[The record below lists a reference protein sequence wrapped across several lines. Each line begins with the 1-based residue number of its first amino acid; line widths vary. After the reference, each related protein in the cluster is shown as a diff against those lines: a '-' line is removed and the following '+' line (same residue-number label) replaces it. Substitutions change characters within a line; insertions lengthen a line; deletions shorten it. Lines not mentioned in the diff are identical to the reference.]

1 MINPKAFFG
10 GMVFGGIKHV
20 YLLATSMEYRK
31 LAIYNTLYS
40 SKRRFTKARI
50 KCCGR
55 ILNVP
60 DVASFLSMYE
70 EIFLNRIYEVKAEQP
85 RILDL
90 GANIGLSVIWFK
102 ENFPKSEILA
112 IEADPNIYQY
122 LMDNTSG
129 LDGVSIKN
137 IAAWDEDGELSFY
150 SEGADGGRI
159 EQAAELS
166 PTKTVKVA
174 SVDIRRI
181 LKENGPF
188 DFIKMDIEGAEARVL
203 PACRGYLQETRYVF
217 CEYHSTESE
226 KQHFAELVSFLKD
239 EGFRLHIQSV
249 NTSGQPFM
257 TRRINAGFDMQLNI
271 FGWRE

>member
-70 EIFLNRIYEVKAEQP
+70 EIFLNRIYEVKAEKP

>member
-1 MINPKAFFG
+1 MINPKGLLGGVFFG
-10 GMVFGGIKHV
+10 GAKHV
-20 YLLATSMEYRK
+20 YLLATSVEYRK

-40 SKRRFTKARI
+40 SKKRFTRTRI

-70 EIFLNRIYEVKAEQP
+70 DIFLNRIYEVKAEQP

-122 LMDNTSG
+122 LVDNTSN

-137 IAAWDEDGELSFY
+137 IAVWDEDGELSFY

-159 EQAAELS
+159 EQAAEPL
-166 PTKTVKVA
+166 PTEAVQVA

-217 CEYHSTESE
+217 CEYHSTEGK
-226 KQHFAELVSFLKD
+226 KQHLAKLVSFLRD

-257 TRRINAGFDMQLNI
+257 SRRINAGFDMQLNI